1 MSAFLLVRLRADLVT
16 GIDRSLDGR
25 AAQISL
31 GYQGRGEGEF
41 QDVADATLVNLP
53 QGEHGAQILSSNG
66 AVMESSGDPVAE
78 VPLLSGPAARQVLLR
93 GPLRTIVSVGTDGE
107 PFRVLALPAPRRPKS
122 EVLLVATSL
131 EDVNTSVHR
140 LFLLIL
146 AAGPAAL
153 AAAAL
158 VGWWLARRALQPV
171 AQMTEQAATIG
182 MERLDE
188 RVPVPAVDD
197 ELAALARTLNDM
209 LDRLQ
214 RGVDRTRRF
223 VADASHELRTPLAVM
238 RSELEVSLRSP
249 DFTEAA
255 RMVLGSTAEEVDR
268 MTRMVE
274 KTAETDEKFKFKPG
288 SQFM

>member
-1 MSAFLLVRLRADLVT
+1 
-16 GIDRSLDGR
+16 
-25 AAQISL
+25 
-31 GYQGRGEGEF
+31 
-41 QDVADATLVNLP
+41 
-53 QGEHGAQILSSNG
+53 
-66 AVMESSGDPVAE
+66 
-78 VPLLSGPAARQVLLR
+78 QVLLR

-274 KTAETDEKFKFKPG
+274 NLLTLARLDEGKLELLPVPVDLRDR
-288 SQFM
+288 SEEHTSELQSP